1 MFSTKTVST
10 KEEILL
16 ESGDC
21 CHLISQDIASKVDH
35 HN

>member
-1 MFSTKTVST
+1 MLSIKTVST

-16 ESGDC
+16 ECGDC
-21 CHLISQDIASKVDH
+21 CHVISLDIASKVDH